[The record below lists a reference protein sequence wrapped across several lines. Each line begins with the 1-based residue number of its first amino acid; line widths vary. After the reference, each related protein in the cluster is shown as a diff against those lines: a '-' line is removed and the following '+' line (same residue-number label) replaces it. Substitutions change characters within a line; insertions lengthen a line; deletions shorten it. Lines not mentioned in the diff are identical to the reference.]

1 MSALSL
7 IQSVTGG
14 TKVKTFGSLDPA
26 RGDRRDLLSSREVS
40 TFKGG
45 VTAHVVGL
53 DSSQLIE
60 PAPRVESDQT
70 SSTVS
75 VTNLTGAR
83 REGAQVDVS
92 QPSCWTLFPSWK
104 ISNMK
109 LLVTRSAV
117 LNLLISV

>member
-40 TFKGG
+40 TFKRG

-53 DSSQLIE
+53 DSRQFE
-60 PAPRVESDQT
+60 EAACRVVSDQT
-70 SSTVS
+70 SSAVS
-75 VTNLTGAR
+75 VTNLTGVR
-83 REGAQVDVS
+83 SEGAQITVNK
-92 QPSCWTLFPSWK
+92 PS
-104 ISNMK
+104 
-109 LLVTRSAV
+109 
-117 LNLLISV
+117 

>member
-14 TKVKTFGSLDPA
+14 TKVMMFGSLDPA
-26 RGDRRDLLSSREVS
+26 RGDRRDLMSSREVS

-53 DSSQLIE
+53 NSSKLIE
-60 PAPRVESDQT
+60 LPVRVVSDQT
-70 SSTVS
+70 SSAVS
-75 VTNLTGAR
+75 VTNLTGVR

-92 QPSCWTLFPSWK
+92 QPSCGTLLSSW
-104 ISNMK
+104 N
-109 LLVTRSAV
+109 VYD
-117 LNLLISV
+117 

>member
-53 DSSQLIE
+53 DSSQFE
-60 PAPRVESDQT
+60 VAACRVESDQT
-70 SSTVS
+70 SSAVS
-75 VTNLTGAR
+75 VTNLTGVR

-92 QPSCWTLFPSWK
+92 QPSSWTLFSSWNTSLS
-104 ISNMK
+104 ISC
-109 LLVTRSAV
+109 
-117 LNLLISV
+117 

>member
-26 RGDRRDLLSSREVS
+26 RGDRRDVLSSREVS

-53 DSSQLIE
+53 NSSQLIE
-60 PAPRVESDQT
+60 PALRVVGDQT
-70 SSTVS
+70 SSAVS
-75 VTNLTGAR
+75 VTNLTGVR

-92 QPSCWTLFPSWK
+92 QPSCGTLHSSWN
-104 ISNMK
+104 IH
-109 LLVTRSAV
+109 
-117 LNLLISV
+117 I

>member
-1 MSALSL
+1 MSL

-26 RGDRRDLLSSREVS
+26 RGDRRDVLSSREVS

-60 PAPRVESDQT
+60 PKTRLISCMRDLSLSDET
-70 SSTVS
+70 PKPGVS
-75 VTNLTGAR
+75 VTVKGSS
-83 REGAQVDVS
+83 VPS
-92 QPSCWTLFPSWK
+92 QEPVPT
-104 ISNMK
+104 
-109 LLVTRSAV
+109 VV
-117 LNLLISV
+117 

>member
-26 RGDRRDLLSSREVS
+26 RGDRRDVLSSKEDS

-60 PAPRVESDQT
+60 PPVRVESDQT

-75 VTNLTGAR
+75 VANIARVR
-83 REGAQVDVS
+83 REGTEVDVS
-92 QPSCWTLFPSWK
+92 QPSCGTLLSSWN
-104 ISNMK
+104 ILNV
-109 LLVTRSAV
+109 LLLTC
-117 LNLLISV
+117 